1 MSGRGGTSGVGIH
14 TYFTGGF
21 VYDIG
26 TKADTKAHLPSS
38 YTAPKNIPPLL
49 LREAY
54 PFGDIT
60 FIYPNYSTKTY
71 GEDEYNFFLK
81 STPIPDMEAQKA
93 CYNSIFE
100 ITASLIDCD
109 KLSFF
114 RAVDKIK
121 RTKWKKLEIEHSSK
135 ITSKVLSDL
144 EKLRIS
150 GVGMSS
156 MGPGI
161 YIMSQKN
168 LDLLPN
174 ILERFKFN
182 TILLKPN
189 NTGRTF
195 SYA

>member
-1 MSGRGGTSGVGIH
+1 
-14 TYFTGGF
+14 
-21 VYDIG
+21 
-26 TKADTKAHLPSS
+26 
-38 YTAPKNIPPLL
+38 
-49 LREAY
+49 
-54 PFGDIT
+54 
-60 FIYPNYSTKTY
+60 
-71 GEDEYNFFLK
+71 
-81 STPIPDMEAQKA
+81 MEAQKA